1 MPDDELL
8 KDVEKMLRIAKA
20 AETSVMNF
28 ANGDEYVE
36 TSSKGEAELLL
47 MKNAKKWMQIQSE
60 DDSQSITTEKIISHK
75 KFAASLENVK
85 DFAVQKQPQL
95 LRHVQHLETAF
106 ATTCYAEA
114 TPQATLERY
123 LL

>member
-8 KDVEKMLRIAKA
+8 KDIEKMLSIAKA
-20 AETSVMNF
+20 AETSAMHF
-28 ANGDEYVE
+28 ANGDKYVE
-36 TSSKGEAELLL
+36 TTEVLSSSKGEAELLL
-47 MKNAKKWMQIQSE
+47 MNNAKKWMQIQSE

-75 KFAASLENVK
+75 KFAASLEKMK

-106 ATTCYAEA
+106 
-114 TPQATLERY
+114 
-123 LL
+123 